1 MELLKGL
8 LSEEVYA
15 QVEEQL
21 KGKDLKL
28 ANLKDGAYVSVEKYN
43 TAVSDLDT
51 TRAELTERT
60 SDLTRLK
67 ETTGN
72 SEELKAQL
80 EKIEEDFKQKEL
92 DYQAKLLNNEKQ
104 AILDKQVL
112 KSGTIDEVS
121 VKAHLDKFLKEAE
134 FKDGNIIGL
143 DEQLAKL
150 KEDKSYLFTQA
161 QATGVK
167 HGAPSK
173 AEPTLHDDIMAKAY
187 KKGE

>member
-1 MELLKGL
+1 MQLLKGL
-8 LSEEVYA
+8 LSEETYA
-15 QVEEQL
+15 LVEEQL
-21 KGKDLKL
+21 KDKDIKL
-28 ANLKDGAYVSVEKYN
+28 ANLKEGNYVSIEKYN

-121 VKAHLDKFLKEAE
+121 VKAHLDNFLKEAE

-161 QATGVK
+161 QATGLKHKDPVK
-167 HGAPSK
+167 PK
-173 AEPTLHDDIMAKAY
+173 TDEQLIAEAMGIK
-187 KKGE
+187 